1 MTADRDL
8 TRTTAGPSLVGDS
21 RKLPRVS
28 VGMPVYNAG
37 NHLAPSIESI
47 LQQTFRDLELIVC
60 DNASTDRSLQVALE
74 YADKDPRVRVLRG
87 SRNIGANPNYRKA
100 ALAAVGQ
107 YFKWSSSNDLIEPT
121 FIERCV
127 QALDSNPGVVLCHGQ
142 TGIFTDDPRNSSE
155 YRDDFPLEM
164 DDAVERFIRLCE
176 GLRLNN
182 MMNGLIRREALLQ
195 TSVMPDYM
203 SSDTVVLAELALR
216 GKFQLVPGVRF
227 LRRLDESSATALQA
241 PHRVL
246 AHHYPDGGMGAQ
258 FQTWRLVRGYFSAV
272 RRAPLPPASRR
283 RAYAYVTRRAYWNL
297 PGLLND
303 LVKPVRGLGAPRH
316 S

>member
-1 MTADRDL
+1 MTGAQSPG
-8 TRTTAGPSLVGDS
+8 TAS
-21 RKLPRVS
+21 RAPRVS
-28 VGMPVYNAG
+28 VGMPMYNAG
-37 NHLAPSIESI
+37 NHLAPSIESV
-47 LQQTFRDLELIVC
+47 LQQTFRDLELIIC
-60 DNASTDRSLQVALE
+60 DNASTDGSLQIALD
-74 YADKDPRVRVLRG
+74 YAAKDPRVRVLRG

-100 ALAAVGQ
+100 ALAAAGE

-121 FIERCV
+121 FVERCV
-127 QALDSNPGVVLCHGQ
+127 QVLDDNPDVVLCHGQ
-142 TGIFTDDPRNSSE
+142 TQIFTDDPRNSSD

-164 DDAVERFIRLCE
+164 DDAVDRFIRLCE

-182 MMNGLIRREALLQ
+182 MMNGLIRRAALLQ

-216 GKFQLVPGVRF
+216 GKFHVAAGARF

-272 RRAPLPPASRR
+272 RRAPLPPAGRR
-283 RAYAYVTRRAYWNL
+283 RAYTYVARRAYWNI
-297 PGLLND
+297 PGLMSD
-303 LVKPVRGLGAPRH
+303 LVKPVRRLGAPRH